1 MPVARFEMPDGRVA
15 RFEVPEGTTPEQAQA
30 MMQDF
35 VASQGAQQPAAEA
48 PASQPAAESGQDGPL
63 DIMRDVAA
71 GVGET
76 ALAFGSGAVGEVA
89 GGLTGL
95 GTLALTGDSQAAE
108 AVRAGVSDQISYAP
122 RTESGQRLTRDIATS
137 APVQAVAG
145 AAEALEEGA
154 GEGAYSATGSPAAAA
169 IASAA
174 PAAAAQYLGVKIP
187 GVKGSGVI
195 PREAGRLMRQRAGA
209 ADARAADIQAEED
222 ALRSQRPT
230 EQGVQQVADEMTR
243 RRPNLAPVAE
253 FDPAVVKAAQEL
265 GFEEIPASVAAGNA
279 QFRAI
284 AQGLSSVTGSRAEA
298 QYGEFLEALANKA
311 DDLIEE
317 GGGSLDKPALSM
329 RYRDE
334 SNRVIDALGAQED
347 ALYKRIDYLVPKGE
361 RIELPGLK
369 GFIDK
374 QISEYGSVADMP
386 PILKRVHNLV
396 YGKHQGQWR
405 ERHPTSKLL
414 PESKTYQSFS
424 QLRKEVGQALNRK
437 SGPFKDSET
446 GLLKMVYGAMKPVQM
461 DVARKFG
468 AVDLQQGADA
478 LTIKRKAVE
487 DTMVDALGKDLSKDL
502 MPQVSAKITG
512 LPKGNVTKFN
522 QFIEGVPEKMR
533 QEVVVSALNDLLR
546 GTGADQKGFGA
557 ARFVGFMN
565 DLNRSPVAKNA
576 LYKYLPPATRSSL
589 DNLSKVAAGVY
600 KANKDTIKTGKIA
613 QFFPE
618 NSAWWANMLTG
629 LTSGLRMKL
638 GAMGGRLA
646 EAPVAALDEAV
657 KVLLN
662 NKEPASRKANQFIAS
677 PEFQEVIKSAIRD
690 GVAQGQAMSRR
701 TQQLEKLAER
711 SARYRRWA
719 DTLEGNA
726 AARLASAGLV
736 GYLLYP
742 AEPPISREDGPQ

>member
-1 MPVARFEMPDGRVA
+1 MPIEVELPNGDIAEFPDDMPPAEIERVLA
-15 RFEVPEGTTPEQAQA
+15 QQVGSGQAPEPAQN
-30 MMQDF
+30 
-35 VASQGAQQPAAEA
+35 GNQQPA
-48 PASQPAAESGQDGPL
+48 ESDGPI
-63 DIMRDVAA
+63 DIMRGVAS
-71 GVGET
+71 GVGEA
-76 ALAFGSGAVGEVA
+76 ALALGSGVAGEIS

-95 GTLALTGDSQAAE
+95 GTLALTGDPQAAE
-108 AVRAGVSDQISYAP
+108 AVRAGVSDRLSYEP
-122 RTESGQRLTRDIATS
+122 RTKSGQRLTREIATS

-169 IASAA
+169 VASAV
-174 PAAAAQYLGVKIP
+174 PAAVGQYLGVKIP

-195 PREAGRLMRQRAGA
+195 PRESGRLMRQRADSVDAQA
-209 ADARAADIQAEED
+209 ADVQAEEE
-222 ALRSQRPT
+222 ALRAQRPT
-230 EQGVQQVADEMTR
+230 EQGVQQVADELAR
-243 RRPNLAPVAE
+243 KRPDVAPIAE
-253 FDPAVVKAAQEL
+253 FDPAIVKAAQEL

-284 AQGLSSVTGSRAEA
+284 AQGLSSITGSRAEA
-298 QYGEFLEALANKA
+298 QYGEFLEAVANKA
-311 DDLIEE
+311 DEIIEQ
-317 GGGSLDKPALSM
+317 GGGSLDKPAVSM

-334 SNRVIDALGAQED
+334 SQRIIDTLGQEEGRLYDEIRAAVTPSEKVDVRPLRQFVDSKVEEFGGRGALPKELRR
-347 ALYKRIDYLVPKGE
+347 LY
-361 RIELPGLK
+361 
-369 GFIDK
+369 
-374 QISEYGSVADMP
+374 Q
-386 PILKRVHNLV
+386 LV
-396 YGKHQGQWR
+396 YQKRGDTWVERYPTYANFDLVRR
-405 ERHPTSKLL
+405 EI
-414 PESKTYQSFS
+414 
-424 QLRKEVGQALNRK
+424 GQAIGKK
-437 SGPFKDSET
+437 SGAFADSESR
-446 GLLKMVYGAMKPVQM
+446 LLGEMYSATKDTQ
-461 DVARKFG
+461 RSI
-468 AVDLQQGADA
+468 VDRAGVGELQDAADA

-533 QEVVVSALNDLLR
+533 QEVVVSALNDLMR

-576 LYKYLPPATRSSL
+576 LYKHLPPATRSSL
-589 DNLSKVAAGVY
+589 DNLYKVAQGVY
-600 KANKDTIKTGKIA
+600 KANKDTIKTGKIG
-613 QFFPE
+613 QFFPQ
-618 NSAWWANMLTG
+618 NSAWWSRMIEG
-629 LTSGLRMKL
+629 LSSGLRLKA
-638 GAMGGRLA
+638 GAVGGRLG
-646 EAPVAALDEAV
+646 EAAAAAIDEPI

-677 PEFQEVIKSAIRD
+677 PEFQEVIKSAVRD

-726 AARLASAGLV
+726 AARLASAGLI

-742 AEPPISREDGPQ
+742 SGSEVSREEVSQ